1 VVELTKPHDS
11 FRAAGQVV
19 AAIAAGLAIESV
31 STRGIVLKSPVGPA
45 RQPRRGE
52 AIAEIAIGLAGI
64 AAIHRYGFGAPP
76 PGEPGRHSACVRWSF
91 NTQQLADFAIV
102 RDLIDTIDPDDEED
116 ILLRAWEQALS
127 FMHDKATWEAVE
139 FFVSLLDVSELEGA
153 DIDYGGAEI
162 VRKPQNLNFQTQEA
176 LDFRGRLE
184 RTTRTKSLS
193 AERDQMTASK
203 YRVLVDDNFDYMNPE
218 ARWTAGQFDTAAE
231 AIAKC
236 KSMVDGDLADLHEP
250 GMTADA
256 LYQAY
261 IHFGDDP
268 FVAGPTGAET
278 VAFSAWDYAKERCA
292 AICDSAARKR

>member
-1 VVELTKPHDS
+1 VVELTNAHDA

-19 AAIAAGLAIESV
+19 AAIAEGLPIESV
-31 STRGIVLKSPVGPA
+31 STRGIVLKSALGSA
-45 RQPRRGE
+45 RQPRRCE
-52 AIAEIAIGLAGI
+52 TLAEIAIGLAGI

-91 NTQQLADFAIV
+91 NMQQLADFAIV
-102 RDLIDTIDPDDEED
+102 RELIATIDPDDEED
-116 ILLRAWEQALS
+116 ILLQAWEQALS
-127 FMHDKATWEAVE
+127 FMHDEPTWQAVE
-139 FFVSLLDVSELEGA
+139 FFASLLDVPELEGA
-153 DIDYGGAEI
+153 DIHYAGAEI

-176 LDFRGRLE
+176 LDLRGRLE

-278 VAFSAWDYAKERCA
+278 VTFSAWDYAKERCA
-292 AICDSAARKR
+292 AICDSAAKKR